1 MRRISS
7 HFGDPV
13 QPESAVSP
21 NDLVETARHVT
32 VTIEIVARLVRSQ
45 APGRHQGGLCNG
57 GRTDGPRSD
66 PRSTAAENVFH
77 ASVVLGC
84 FYSKNRWRYD
94 SRLKGVMGS
103 SIFSTGTL
111 LELCVRGL
119 FAENDK
125 VYEVDPLEE
134 GAQKNFEI
142 YTGS

>member
-1 MRRISS
+1 MRRVSS

-125 VYEVDPLEE
+125 VYARPARRSCSEKLPNV
-134 GAQKNFEI
+134 
-142 YTGS
+142 